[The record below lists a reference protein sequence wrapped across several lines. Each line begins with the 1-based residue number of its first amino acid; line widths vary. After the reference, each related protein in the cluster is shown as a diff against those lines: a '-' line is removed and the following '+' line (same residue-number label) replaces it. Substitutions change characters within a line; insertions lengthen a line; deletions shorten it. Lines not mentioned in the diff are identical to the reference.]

1 MPDAQIR
8 LKEVSKIYHI
18 GKIEVHALRKVNLE
32 IERGDFVVVLGSSGC
47 GKTTML
53 NLIGGMDSPSG
64 GSITVDGVDITG
76 FDSDMLTGYRRK
88 SIGFVFQFFNLIPT
102 LTAREN
108 VELSAE
114 LARTPRDVMEVLDEV
129 GIGGRADHFPNEL
142 SGGEQQRVA
151 IARALAKNTPILLC
165 DEPTGNLDSDTGR
178 NVLSIMREIN
188 KKEEKTFILVTHNS
202 VIANIADRVV
212 HLHDGNVVKFEKN
225 DSPMEPENLEW

>member
-8 LKEVSKIYHI
+8 LKDVSKIYHI
-18 GKIEVHALRKVNLE
+18 GKIEVHALRKVSLE

-53 NLIGGMDSPSG
+53 NLIGGMDSSSG

-76 FDSDMLTGYRRK
+76 FDSDMLTNYRRT

-114 LARTPRDVMEVLDEV
+114 LARIPRDVLDVLDEV
-129 GIGGRADHFPNEL
+129 GLKDRADHFPNEL
-142 SGGEQQRVA
+142 SGGEQQRIA

-178 NVLSIMREIN
+178 NILSIMREIN

-212 HLHDGNVVKFEKN
+212 HLHDGEIVKFEKN
-225 DSPMEPENLEW
+225 DSPLEPEKLEW